1 MRPDAPSPRVPV
13 SIASWPASARA
24 DQWHR
29 TTESP
34 ARLPGTLRRFP
45 GFNVGVSSA
54 GPATGHCRAN
64 DLQSHIGCGCIF
76 FFFLSFSA
84 FRFLLLFLLFQH
96 RSHWWWEG
104 LEGLEGAI
112 FIRGHADQQYS
123 PRSLGRPTSSMH
135 RRLELQLQS
144 HRMRPPM
151 PSCG

>member
-13 SIASWPASARA
+13 SVASWPASARA

-64 DLQSHIGCGCIF
+64 DLQSHIGCSCIF
-76 FFFLSFSA
+76 FFLFL
-84 FRFLLLFLLFQH
+84 FRFSLLASLFCC
-96 RSHWWWEG
+96 SNIV
-104 LEGLEGAI
+104 AI
-112 FIRGHADQQYS
+112 GGGRGW
-123 PRSLGRPTSSMH
+123 RGWRGRFSSEDMPTSNI
-135 RRLELQLQS
+135 RLDHWAVRL
-144 HRMRPPM
+144 RP
-151 PSCG
+151 CTGA